1 MFFTWSYNSYFANE
15 QVLVALSVPV
25 HYESIVFNTIYNN
38 HATIIDFVGTIIV
51 WGIITVLRLWQLLCI
66 YLFPNITNV

>member
-25 HYESIVFNTIYNN
+25 HYVSIVFNTIYNN
-38 HATIIDFVGTIIV
+38 HATIIDFVWYDYCLRNNHGFTIMTIIMH
-51 WGIITVLRLWQLLCI
+51 
-66 YLFPNITNV
+66 LFISQHY